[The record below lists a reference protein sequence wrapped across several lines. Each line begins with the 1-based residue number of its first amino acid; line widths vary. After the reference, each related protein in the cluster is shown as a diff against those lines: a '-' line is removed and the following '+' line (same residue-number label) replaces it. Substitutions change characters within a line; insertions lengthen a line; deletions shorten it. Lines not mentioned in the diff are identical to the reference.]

1 LSSRILHWV
10 AHELREA
17 IVPFV
22 FFLAVFG
29 LGRLSRLLLLEEYHV
44 TVVGSAVAVVGA
56 LIVAKAILV
65 AEALPLTNAFRG
77 RALAYV
83 IGWKALVYG
92 TIAMAFHLLE
102 ELIPFVRKSGSLT
115 AGFAQMVAEAS
126 WPHFSVIALWLGFAV
141 VLYCVGREFAT
152 ALGPERM
159 RALMLGD
166 GFEAGNHRPGA
177 T

>member
-1 LSSRILHWV
+1 MSNRILHWV

-17 IVPFV
+17 VVPFV

-29 LGRLSRLLLLEEYHV
+29 IGRLSRLLLLEEYHM
-44 TVVGSAVAVVGA
+44 TMAGSAVAVVGA

-65 AEALPLTNAFRG
+65 AEALPFTNVFRG

-83 IGWKALVYG
+83 IGWKALIYG
-92 TIAMAFHLLE
+92 AIAMAFHLLE
-102 ELIPFVRKSGSLT
+102 ELIPFVRKSGSLS
-115 AGFAQMVAEAS
+115 AGLAQMSGEAS
-126 WPHFSVIALWLGFAV
+126 WPHFWVIALWLGFSV
-141 VLYCVGREFAT
+141 VLYCTGRELAC
-152 ALGPERM
+152 ALGPVRM

-166 GFEAGNHRPGA
+166 GPDDGRHREGN

>member
-1 LSSRILHWV
+1 LNNRFLHWV

-17 IVPFV
+17 VAPFL

-29 LGRLSRLLLLEEYHV
+29 LGRLTRVLLLDEYHV
-44 TVVGSAVAVVGA
+44 TVAGSAAAVVGA

-65 AEALPLTNAFRG
+65 AEALPFTNLFRG

-83 IGWKALVYG
+83 IGWKALIYG
-92 TIAMAFHLLE
+92 GIAMAFHLLE

-126 WPHFSVIALWLGFAV
+126 WPHFSVIALWLGFSV
-141 VLYCVGREFAT
+141 VLYCTGRELAG
-152 ALGPERM
+152 ALGAERV

-166 GFEAGNHRPGA
+166 RPMRSAASGKA
-177 T
+177 

>member
-1 LSSRILHWV
+1 MSTRILHW
-10 AHELREA
+10 AAQELREA
-17 IVPFV
+17 IAPFV

-65 AEALPLTNAFRG
+65 AEALPFTNAFRG

-83 IGWKALVYG
+83 IGWKALIYG
-92 TIAMAFHLLE
+92 VIAMAFHLLE

-126 WPHFSVIALWLGFAV
+126 WPHFAVIALWLGFSV
-141 VLYCVGREFAT
+141 VLYCIGREFAS
-152 ALGPERM
+152 AVGPGRV
-159 RALMLGD
+159 RALMMGD
-166 GFEAGNHRPGA
+166 GGDVGGRNPG
-177 T
+177 TT